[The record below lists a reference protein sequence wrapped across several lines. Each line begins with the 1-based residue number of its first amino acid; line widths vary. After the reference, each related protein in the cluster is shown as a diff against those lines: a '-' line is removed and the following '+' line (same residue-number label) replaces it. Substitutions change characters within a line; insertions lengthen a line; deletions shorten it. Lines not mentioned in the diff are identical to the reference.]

1 MYLNLKTNEEVPE
14 EEAFEYAV
22 KNASEEEKEEIVEY
36 YFSGNWIRKDE
47 EIEEESYSYEDPEY
61 LLSEMRKEAYIYGI
75 ERTC

>member
-22 KNASEEEKEEIVEY
+22 ANASEKEKEEIVEY
-36 YFSGNWIRKDE
+36 YFSGNWIRQDE
-47 EIEEESYSYEDPEY
+47 EIEESYSYEDPDY
-61 LLSEMRKEAYIYGI
+61 LLSEMQKEAYICGI